1 MHCMAMVEKVDGS
14 ATKVN
19 PQKPGN
25 KLNSTGLHYRAH
37 VQSYG
42 WLDSVADGQ
51 VAGTTG
57 LGKRMEAMKIDVR
70 NLPSGTKL
78 EVTLHIQSIG
88 DKTYTVTAD
97 NHDQVLG
104 TVNQSKRIEAIS
116 AKIVSGMDGKH
127 LKYRVHEQK
136 VGWSGWKQDGALLGT
151 EGLSLGIQA
160 IQMYIE

>member
-1 MHCMAMVEKVDGS
+1 MSGTAAKTS
-14 ATKVN
+14 
-19 PQKPGN
+19 PQKAGN
-25 KLNSTGLHYRAH
+25 KLNNTGIHYRAH

-57 LGKRMEAMKIDVR
+57 LGKRMEAMKIDAR